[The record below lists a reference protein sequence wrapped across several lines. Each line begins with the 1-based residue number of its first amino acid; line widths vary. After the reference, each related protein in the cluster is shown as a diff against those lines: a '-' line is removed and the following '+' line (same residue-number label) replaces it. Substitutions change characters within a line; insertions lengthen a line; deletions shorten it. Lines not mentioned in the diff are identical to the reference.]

1 MTRQSS
7 TLGTQGFIPWK
18 PTLSRQIQW
27 DFWKTK
33 IDTKN
38 AGSSFLGGNPEF
50 LPLVFF
56 LAKTKSFK
64 NTKNPHVWSPPFIFK
79 NSIVNYRVCLRSL
92 KHQLA
97 PGFSFRPPSD
107 QQVQKPIRNR
117 IRLKNMV
124 TPPLDPRGPHLP
136 PRSADFSDANPLQS
150 MRQKASFKKHKNL
163 SITGTVQEGVCMLKG
178 FGR

>member
-79 NSIVNYRVCLRSL
+79 NSIVNYRGKLKTFDPWNTSLHQVFPSGPLVISRFKNPYVTGFDWKTWWHPLSIPGGPTFHQGPRIFQTPILFSPCAKRHPLRST
-92 KHQLA
+92 K
-97 PGFSFRPPSD
+97 
-107 QQVQKPIRNR
+107 I
-117 IRLKNMV
+117 
-124 TPPLDPRGPHLP
+124 
-136 PRSADFSDANPLQS
+136 
-150 MRQKASFKKHKNL
+150 
-163 SITGTVQEGVCMLKG
+163 
-178 FGR
+178 